1 MKIYKV
7 MNLVMLFFLM
17 IFLTDSCTKSAEVN
31 LPDVM
36 NEHDRA
42 KLTVVVERT
51 EYLPEIKTV
60 ETPLNDDEKAVLAKV
75 VHAEASNQDMTGKRL
90 VVDCVLNRVDCEK
103 YPNHVFGVVLQEGQF
118 VRAETYTQEDME
130 AVEKEMEERLDY
142 EIMYFRANK
151 YHEFGTAMYQHG
163 DHFFSKE

>member
-7 MNLVMLFFLM
+7 MNIVVLLLLM
-17 IFLTDSCTKSAEVN
+17 ISFTDSCTKSAEVN

-36 NEHDRA
+36 NEQDRG
-42 KLTVVVERT
+42 KLTVVVEKT

-60 ETPLNDDEKAVLAKV
+60 ETPLNDDEKIVLATV

-90 VVDCVLNRVDCEK
+90 VVDCVLNRVDCEY
-103 YPNHVFGVVLQEGQF
+103 YPNHVFGVVLQDGQF

-130 AVEKEMEERLDY
+130 AVEREMEERLDY
-142 EIMYFRANK
+142 EIMYFRTGH
-151 YHEFGTAMYQHG
+151 YHGFGTAMYQHG
-163 DHFFSKE
+163 DHYFSKE

>member
-7 MNLVMLFFLM
+7 MNIVVLLLLM
-17 IFLTDSCTKSAEVN
+17 ISFTDSCTKSAEVN

-36 NEHDRA
+36 NEQDRG
-42 KLTVVVERT
+42 KLTVVVEKT

-60 ETPLNDDEKAVLAKV
+60 ETPLNDDEKIVLAKV

-90 VVDCVLNRVDCEK
+90 VVDCVLNRVDCEY
-103 YPNHVFGVVLQEGQF
+103 YPNHVFGVVLQDGQF

-130 AVEKEMEERLDY
+130 AVEREMEERLDY
-142 EIMYFRANK
+142 EIMYFRTGH
-151 YHEFGTAMYQHG
+151 YHGFGTAMYQHG
-163 DHFFSKE
+163 DHYFSKE